1 LQPYTPVSPR
11 GGAGLTLETHH
22 HPRHTRVTA
31 HIVNPP
37 RFALWRRVN
46 YIRVMG
52 TPQIVLCDGCGQNA
66 SSPHLAARFQRLE
79 WSTRYRPL
87 HINTLLLG
95 AVAPPNDSEFIY
107 ADASPFSGE
116 AATLLRTAGIEAAGK
131 TPETIH
137 HEFQRA
143 GLFVAYVLDCP
154 LETTANGAGQLQPLL
169 SKRIPATL
177 TRIRRSIKPKR
188 LALIAPELDAFLEQF
203 TSAALDCSVLLDGSK
218 AFKLD
223 ETGEAVERL
232 RTALSQAVAV
242 AR

>member
-1 LQPYTPVSPR
+1 
-11 GGAGLTLETHH
+11 
-22 HPRHTRVTA
+22 
-31 HIVNPP
+31 
-37 RFALWRRVN
+37 
-46 YIRVMG
+46 MG
-52 TPQIVLCDGCGQNA
+52 PSQIVICDGCGQNA
-66 SSPHLAARFQRLE
+66 SAAHLAARFTRLE

-87 HINTLLLG
+87 HINALLLG

-116 AATLLRTAGIEAAGK
+116 AAILIQVAGIETAGK
-131 TPETIH
+131 TPDMIH

-154 LETTANGAGQLQPLL
+154 FETAADDSGRLHSLL
-169 SKRIPATL
+169 AKRIPTML

-188 LALIAPELDAFLEQF
+188 VAVIAPELDPFLDQF
-203 TSAALDCSVLLDGSK
+203 TAGTLDCGVLLDGCK

-232 RTALSQAVAV
+232 RTALSQAAAV
-242 AR
+242 TR

>member
-1 LQPYTPVSPR
+1 
-11 GGAGLTLETHH
+11 
-22 HPRHTRVTA
+22 
-31 HIVNPP
+31 
-37 RFALWRRVN
+37 
-46 YIRVMG
+46 MG

-66 SSPHLAARFQRLE
+66 SSAHLAARFQRLE

-87 HINTLLLG
+87 HINALLLG

-107 ADASPFSGE
+107 SGASPFCRE
-116 AATLLRTAGIEAAGK
+116 AVRLLQAAGIDTAGK

-154 LETTANGAGQLQPLL
+154 LETAAKGAGQLQSLL
-169 SKRIPATL
+169 AKRIPTML

-188 LALIAPELDAFLEQF
+188 VAVIAPELNPFLEQF
-203 TSAALDCSVLLDGSK
+203 TTGTLDCAVLLDGSK

-223 ETGEAVERL
+223 EAGEAVERL
-232 RTALSQAVAV
+232 RTALSQAAAL

>member
-1 LQPYTPVSPR
+1 MV
-11 GGAGLTLETHH
+11 
-22 HPRHTRVTA
+22 
-31 HIVNPP
+31 I
-37 RFALWRRVN
+37 
-46 YIRVMG
+46 
-52 TPQIVLCDGCGQNA
+52 CDGCGQNA
-66 SSPHLAARFQRLE
+66 SSAHLSARFQRLE

-95 AVAPPNDSEFIY
+95 AVAPSTDSEFIY

-116 AATLLRTAGIEAAGK
+116 AATLLRAAGIETVGK

-154 LETTANGAGQLQPLL
+154 LETAANGTGQLQSLL
-169 SKRIPATL
+169 AKRIPTVL

-188 LALIAPELDAFLEQF
+188 VAVIAPELNPFLEQF
-203 TSAALDCSVLLDGSK
+203 AAGALECAVLLDQSK

-223 ETGEAVERL
+223 ESGEAAERL
-232 RTALSQAVAV
+232 RSALSQAAVV

>member
-1 LQPYTPVSPR
+1 
-11 GGAGLTLETHH
+11 
-22 HPRHTRVTA
+22 
-31 HIVNPP
+31 
-37 RFALWRRVN
+37 
-46 YIRVMG
+46 MG
-52 TPQIVLCDGCGQNA
+52 TPQIVVCDGCGQNA
-66 SSPHLAARFQRLE
+66 SPAHLSARFQRLE

-95 AVAPPNDSEFIY
+95 AVAPANDSEFIY

-116 AATLLRTAGIEAAGK
+116 AATLLRAAGIEAAGK
-131 TPETIH
+131 APGIIH

-154 LETTANGAGQLQPLL
+154 LNPAASGGAQLQPLL
-169 SKRIPATL
+169 AKRIPTML

-188 LALIAPELDAFLEQF
+188 VAVIAPELNPFLEQF
-203 TSAALDCSVLLDGSK
+203 TSGTLDCTVLLDGSK

-223 ETGEAVERL
+223 EPGEAVERL
-232 RTALSQAVAV
+232 RAALSQAAAV